1 MKNKVYLIS
10 GTLGTGKSTV
20 TKLLVDRLANAVRIE
35 ADDYLHDTEN
45 RSDMNWEDRLEHMW
59 SEVIST
65 ATAYLNDG
73 KNAVIDGLVED
84 ELPQLTEAFRD
95 QDLHY
100 CILVADEN
108 VLIQRIE
115 GRGDKHSIERSM
127 EILKQFINDPAK
139 KPYLIDVSHLTPN
152 QVLERILE
160 LDSVQKR

>member
-20 TKLLVDRLANAVRIE
+20 TKLLADRLANAVRIE

-73 KNAVIDGLVED
+73 KNVVIDGLVED

-115 GRGDKHSIERSM
+115 SRGDKHSIERSM
-127 EILKQFINDPAK
+127 EVLKQFINDPAK

-152 QVLERILE
+152 QVLGRILE
-160 LDSVQKR
+160 LEPVQKR

>member
-73 KNAVIDGLVED
+73 KNVVIDGLVED